1 MKKRIITIISIF
13 AALVFVTSFSV
24 GSVFAATPTSLATK
38 GQQKLE
44 SKINAEEARLAELK
58 VQLGPSLGINHT
70 LRKSSRG
77 NDVKLLQKFLK
88 VYGVYPEGLITG
100 YFGPLTEAA
109 VKRFQKKEGI
119 DIVGVAGPKTRNRIL
134 KISHQKSEEQA
145 SNKVSTTAEIAD
157 VVLSTAIAPNGTAVA
172 STTSFANTAENIYA
186 VVSLKDAK
194 QDSQIGYI
202 RYYHGNY
209 VDSEVSHPS
218 RNGLAYFHFQ
228 WSLKPGKTRTVGDY
242 SLQFYIDGKKSKI
255 IKYVI
260 Y

>member
-1 MKKRIITIISIF
+1 MKKKIIITIFLSISFFF
-13 AALVFVTSFSV
+13 AASLWTP
-24 GSVFAATPTSLATK
+24 SVFAMMSTPSATK
-38 GQQKLE
+38 GQQELE
-44 SKINAEEARLAELK
+44 NKINAGEARLAELK
-58 VQLGPSLGINHT
+58 VQLDPSLGINHT

-109 VKRFQKKEGI
+109 VKKFQEKEAIDTVGI
-119 DIVGVAGPKTRNRIL
+119 AGPKTRNRIL
-134 KISHQKSEEQA
+134 EVSRKKSEEQA
-145 SNKVSTTAEIAD
+145 SKEASTTAEIAD
-157 VVLSTAIAPNGTAVA
+157 VVLSAAIAPNGTAVA
-172 STTSFANTAENIYA
+172 STTSFASTAENIYA
-186 VVSLKDAK
+186 VVLLKNVK

-218 RNGLAYFHFQ
+218 RNGLAYLHFQ
-228 WSLKPGKTRTVGDY
+228 WSLKPGKIRTAGDY
-242 SLQFYIDGKKSKI
+242 SLQFYIDGKKSKTI
-255 IKYVI
+255 TYAI